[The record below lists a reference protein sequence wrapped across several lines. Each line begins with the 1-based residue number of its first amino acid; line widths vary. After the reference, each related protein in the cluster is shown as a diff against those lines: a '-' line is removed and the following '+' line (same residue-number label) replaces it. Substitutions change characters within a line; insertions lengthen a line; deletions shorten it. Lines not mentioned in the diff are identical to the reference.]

1 MPIKPKNIITILIAD
16 DHPSTRDGIR
26 SILEKVPDMQ
36 ITGEAGDGDQIKS
49 KAEELQ
55 PDILLLD
62 LKMPNLSPWKL
73 EKWVRKHY
81 PDTTTIVLTAHDRDA
96 YLANMMEAGVAGY
109 LDKKLRAG
117 QLISAIRRA
126 ANGEILFE
134 KEQVERAFQW
144 VKNVK
149 DRWESLSDREREIL
163 QLLTEGKDNKTIAGA
178 LEITINTVEKYLS
191 NIYKKLGVTSRT
203 AAILWWLEKSTDF
216 RT

>member
-1 MPIKPKNIITILIAD
+1 
-16 DHPSTRDGIR
+16 
-26 SILEKVPDMQ
+26 
-36 ITGEAGDGDQIKS
+36 
-49 KAEELQ
+49 
-55 PDILLLD
+55 
-62 LKMPNLSPWKL
+62 
-73 EKWVRKHY
+73 
-81 PDTTTIVLTAHDRDA
+81 
-96 YLANMMEAGVAGY
+96 
-109 LDKKLRAG
+109 
-117 QLISAIRRA
+117 LISAIRRA